1 MFYDNLLYIC
11 INKSTIHSMK
21 QTKSIS
27 KILYYLCI
35 ILSSGYLLTFFYS
48 VFCLLTGFAV
58 TSYKENK
65 YLHINYPFTNQPFL
79 NIENNYS
86 YIILSFLLV
95 LLTYG
100 IFFWLSAKVFK
111 VFFQSKL
118 FTEGNIVHLKRFYI
132 YNIFFPLPIVMMSSF
147 FVEVEAFIWGLVF
160 IHFML
165 GIFCFFLSSIFKQG
179 LHLQNEQD
187 LFI

>member
-1 MFYDNLLYIC
+1 MN
-11 INKSTIHSMK
+11 
-21 QTKSIS
+21 QTKIIS
-27 KILYYLCI
+27 RILYYLCI
-35 ILSSGYLLTFFYS
+35 VLSAGYLITLVYS
-48 VFCLLTGFAV
+48 MVCLLTGFAI
-58 TSYKENK
+58 TPYKDNMF
-65 YLHINYPFTNQPFL
+65 LHINYPFTEQPFL
-79 NIENNYS
+79 NIERNCS

-95 LLTYG
+95 LISYG

-118 FTEGNIVHLKRFYI
+118 FTKENILQLTRFYL
-132 YNIFFPLPIVMMSSF
+132 YNIFIPLPIVIIASF
-147 FVEVEAFIWGLVF
+147 FVEVESMIWGLVF

-165 GIFCFFLSSIFKQG
+165 GIFCLFLANIFKQG

>member
-1 MFYDNLLYIC
+1 MNQSK
-11 INKSTIHSMK
+11 N
-21 QTKSIS
+21 IS

-35 ILSSGYLLTFFYS
+35 VLSAGYLITFVYS

-58 TSYKENK
+58 TPYKEDL
-65 YLHINYPFTNQPFL
+65 YLHINYPFTKEPFL
-79 NIENNYS
+79 NIENNYP

-118 FTEGNIVHLKRFYI
+118 FTEGNIVYLKRFYI
-132 YNIFFPLPIVMMSSF
+132 YNIFFPLPIVITASF
-147 FVEVEAFIWGLVF
+147 FVEVESIIWGLVF

-165 GIFCFFLSSIFKQG
+165 GIFCYFLANIFKQG